1 MSAAVS
7 ERAMGPV
14 TGPVAGPVAGSGPAV
29 VTMVHPMPGFPD
41 ARRFAL
47 ERLDDAGTLWA
58 LRSLDVGGL
67 QFLVV
72 PPDPFFPGYAPELS
86 DDTAAELGLATA
98 DDALVLLVL
107 HAGRTL
113 ATTTANLRAPIV
125 VNATTGRA
133 GQVILDDAGLRV
145 AAPLAP

>member
-7 ERAMGPV
+7 ERATGSV
-14 TGPVAGPVAGSGPAV
+14 TGSGPAV
-29 VTMVHPMPGFPD
+29 VTMVHPMPGFPE
-41 ARRFAL
+41 ARRFGL

-72 PPDPFFPGYAPELS
+72 PPAPFFPGYAPELT
-86 DDTAAELGLATA
+86 DETAAELGLTTA

-107 HAGRTL
+107 HAGPTL

-133 GQVILDDAGLRV
+133 GQVILDDARLRV